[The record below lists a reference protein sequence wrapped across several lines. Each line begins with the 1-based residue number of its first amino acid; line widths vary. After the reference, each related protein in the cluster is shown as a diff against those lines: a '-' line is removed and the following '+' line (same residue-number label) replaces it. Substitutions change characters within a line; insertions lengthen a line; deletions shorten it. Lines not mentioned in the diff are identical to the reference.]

1 MPLVSRLEISESKP
15 AKAKDEVHAMDDTDS
30 SNDSVPG
37 LMGAKIAK
45 QAFQTG
51 DFAIDEYRP
60 MKVVCI
66 GAGFSGII
74 AGIRYVEWSPERSN
88 LEVDLLIL
96 GSPSIV
102 LHKEYQ
108 I

>member
-1 MPLVSRLEISESKP
+1 MPLVLRLEISESEP

-74 AGIRYVEWSPERSN
+74 AGIRYVEWSPE
-88 LEVDLLIL
+88 
-96 GSPSIV
+96 
-102 LHKEYQ
+102 
-108 I
+108 